1 MCVCVYSIVSNSLQP
16 MDSSPPVSSVHGIL
30 QARIMERVARPS
42 SRGSSQ
48 PRDQTC
54 ISCVSCIGRRFFTNC
69 ATWGAQN
76 EMLHLHIKFM
86 VWPLLR
92 ESRKTHTYTHAH
104 THAHTCTHT
113 RTHMHAHT
121 CTRTR
126 THVHACTH
134 CVSSLLPPLS
144 VPSLPQSQRG
154 PCQRPRLHS
163 SDWGLV
169 PQSWAC
175 VSR

>member
-1 MCVCVYSIVSNSLQP
+1 MRCACVCVCVYSIVSNSLQP

-104 THAHTCTHT
+104 TH
-113 RTHMHAHT
+113 
-121 CTRTR
+121 
-126 THVHACTH
+126 VHATCAPTSSNQSNNSSKIVH
-134 CVSSLLPPLS
+134 CGSIINLFIEKTSECLLCANKPKDRS
-144 VPSLPQSQRG
+144 VDEAG
-154 PCQRPRLHS
+154 
-163 SDWGLV
+163 V
-169 PQSWAC
+169 VYEA
-175 VSR
+175 